1 MIETE
6 SEMARTVRNDADTII
21 IPGGNSIALGPDLA
35 NQFEELQR
43 DRARSVVQMAVL
55 AHAVREAN
63 KNQSGEPTKE
73 FRNWYKNF
81 NMEKVFGSRSNFSK
95 HASAGAV
102 ILKHKAVLARD
113 LTQLPL
119 RIQALYEIH
128 DLTDEE
134 LSLCLENTFTRDSN
148 TVTDKN
154 QFKSPKKPKPVIN
167 PNATSKS
174 IRTWKENWR
183 NPPVPKTDKR
193 TISFITITADAS
205 IYDFNKNTA
214 APTGKTTLEQLR
226 RIEVAVANALAG
238 QDSHVRMKS
247 EIDAISDGIA
257 RRRKK
262 VEDALSKKKIA
273 PKRRSTKS

>member
-1 MIETE
+1 
-6 SEMARTVRNDADTII
+6 MAKTVRSDADTII
-21 IPGGNSIALGPDLA
+21 IPGGNSIVLGSALAD
-35 NQFEELQR
+35 QFVELQR

-55 AHAVREAN
+55 AYTVREAN

-73 FRNWYKNF
+73 FRNWHKKY
-81 NMEKVFGSRSNFSK
+81 NMERVFGSRSNFSK

-119 RIQALYEIH
+119 RIHALYEIH
-128 DLTDEE
+128 DLTDDE
-134 LSLCLENTFTRDSN
+134 LALCLENTYTRDSN
-148 TVTDKN
+148 TITDKSR
-154 QFKSPKKPKPVIN
+154 FKSPKKAKPVIN
-167 PNATSKS
+167 PQATGKT

-205 IYDFNKNTA
+205 IYDIDKNTA
-214 APTGKTTLEQLR
+214 AATGKTTLEHLR
-226 RIEVAVANALAG
+226 KIEAAIAGALAG
-238 QDSHVRMKS
+238 QDPHVRMKS
-247 EIDAISDGIA
+247 ELDAISDGVE

-262 VEDALSKKKIA
+262 VEDALSKKKTA
-273 PKRRSTKS
+273 PRRR